1 VFLIVYSKT
10 SPSFADRRAEYNE
23 TAMGTEM
30 INKGLFFSFVIA
42 LLLLS
47 ACTRQPAVSNQAPS
61 GTWSGEYG
69 LGPDRRES
77 ISVDLRWEDG
87 NLRGIVHAGPR
98 SLPLTKASF
107 TAETGAI
114 SMEFDAEGN
123 RGRIVHYIIDGK
135 VNGKTMTGT
144 WAHDDEKGDFHVT
157 KQ

>member
-1 VFLIVYSKT
+1 MDPIENIT
-10 SPSFADRRAEYNE
+10 IFADRRAEYNE
-23 TAMGTEM
+23 TALRTEM
-30 INKGLFFSFVIA
+30 INKPLCVSFTIA

-47 ACTRQPAVSNQAPS
+47 ACTSQPAVSNQFPD

-87 NLRGIVHAGPR
+87 NLRGIVHAGSR

-123 RGRIVHYIIDGK
+123 RGRIVHYTIDGK
-135 VNGKTMTGT
+135 VNGNTMTGT
-144 WAHDDEKGDFHVT
+144 WTHDDEKGDFHVT

>member
-1 VFLIVYSKT
+1 VATTANETLL
-10 SPSFADRRAEYNE
+10 DRRAEYNE
-23 TAMGTEM
+23 TALRTEM
-30 INKGLFFSFVIA
+30 INKALFFSLAIA

-47 ACTRQPAVSNQAPS
+47 ACTPQPAVSNQAPG

-87 NLRGIVHAGPR
+87 KLRGIVHAGPR
-98 SLPLTKASF
+98 SLPLTKVAF
-107 TAETGAI
+107 AAETGAI

-123 RGRIVHYIIDGK
+123 RGRIVHDIIDGK
-135 VNGKTMTGT
+135 VNGNTMTGT
-144 WAHDDEKGDFHVT
+144 WTHDDEKGDFHIT

>member
-1 VFLIVYSKT
+1 
-10 SPSFADRRAEYNE
+10 
-23 TAMGTEM
+23 M
-30 INKGLFFSFVIA
+30 INKALFFSLAIA
-42 LLLLS
+42 LLLS
-47 ACTRQPAVSNQAPS
+47 ACTPQPAVSNQAPG

-87 NLRGIVHAGPR
+87 NLRGIVHAGLR

-114 SMEFDAEGN
+114 TMEFDAEDN

-135 VNGKTMTGT
+135 LNGNTMT
-144 WAHDDEKGDFHVT
+144 HI
-157 KQ
+157 